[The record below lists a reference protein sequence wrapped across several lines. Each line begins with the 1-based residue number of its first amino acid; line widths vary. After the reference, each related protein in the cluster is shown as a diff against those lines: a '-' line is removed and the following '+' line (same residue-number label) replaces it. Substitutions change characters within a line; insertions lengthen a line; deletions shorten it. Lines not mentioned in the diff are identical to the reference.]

1 MTIRTAKVYDIIDGK
16 AGSNVAMQ
24 GLSGLMGFP
33 FTAVMDIAVFFTHYG
48 PMLNDIRA
56 VYNRPPIGKDELH
69 HIVKGCRQDLL
80 ADMVLDKLIGNIP
93 ILGLPANMICA
104 RAMTW
109 RLGLLFGMLSACGDE
124 INSEHVLL
132 SVRLI
137 QSLFPQTDSLLFKKP
152 TVLTVEK
159 LLSGVEDAEPETFSM
174 KVQRAL
180 DQLAS

>member
-1 MTIRTAKVYDIIDGK
+1 MTIQAAEVYDIIDSK
-16 AGSNVAMQ
+16 AGSNAAIQ

-33 FTAVMDIAVFFTHYG
+33 FTAIMDITVFFTHYG

-56 VYNRPPIGKDELH
+56 IYNRAPVGKEELRY
-69 HIVKGCRQDLL
+69 IIKGCRQDLL

-93 ILGLPANMICA
+93 VLGLPANMICA

-109 RLGLLFGMLSACGDE
+109 RLGLLFGMLSARGDE

-159 LLSGVEDAEPETFSM
+159 LLSGVEDVDAETFSM
-174 KVQRAL
+174 KIHQAL
-180 DQLAS
+180 EQLVS

>member
-1 MTIRTAKVYDIIDGK
+1 MTNQTAKVYDIIDSK

-33 FTAVMDIAVFFTHYG
+33 FTAIMDITVFFTHYG

-56 VYNRPPIGKDELH
+56 GYNRTPVGKEELR
-69 HIVKGCRQDLL
+69 HILNGCRQDLL
-80 ADMVLDKLIGNIP
+80 ADMILDKLIGNIP

-109 RLGLLFGMLSACGDE
+109 RLGLLFGMLSARGDE
-124 INSEHVLL
+124 IDSEQVLL

-152 TVLTVEK
+152 TALTVEK
-159 LLSGVEDAEPETFSM
+159 LLSGVEDVDAETFVV
-174 KVQRAL
+174 KVSRAL
-180 DQLAS
+180 EQLAS